1 MSRDA
6 PARIVVEKAG
16 SRTRITELTAS
27 AYLRPR
33 LLAGDGPRVALI
45 AACASLL
52 AGDHLRLE
60 VEVGAGAS
68 LELVEPSGTVAYDA
82 RGGRADWTASIR
94 VGERGRMV
102 WGGAPFVVA
111 HGADVHRHTGIELES
126 GATILHRETL
136 VLGRS
141 NECGGALR
149 STLSAAREGRPL
161 QVEELDL
168 ADPVLRS
175 SPAVLGTRRVLA
187 TATLLGCRPEELADP
202 HETSLDGPGAL
213 RRELADHAHLA
224 EDALEPTWARWKALT
239 VRVGATAASRSSAS
253 RTYR

>member
-1 MSRDA
+1 MTRDA
-6 PARIVVEKAG
+6 PARIVVERDG
-16 SRTRITELTAS
+16 PQTRIRELTTS

-33 LLAGDGPRVALI
+33 LLGGAGPRVALV

-52 AGDHLRLE
+52 AGDHLRME

-68 LELVEPSGTVAYDA
+68 LELVEPSGTVVYDA
-82 RGGRADWTASIR
+82 RGGRANWTASVR
-94 VGERGRMV
+94 VGERGRLV
-102 WGGAPFVVA
+102 WGAAPFVVA
-111 HGADVHRHTGIELES
+111 QGADVHRHTGIDLES
-126 GATILHRETL
+126 GGAVLLRETL

-149 STLSAAREGRPL
+149 STLRAVREGRPL
-161 QVEELDL
+161 QAEELDL

-187 TATLLGCRPEELADP
+187 TATLLGRRPEELTDP
-202 HETSLDGPGAL
+202 HETVLDGPGAL

-224 EDALEPTWARWKALT
+224 EDALEPTWGRWRRL
-239 VRVGATAASRSSAS
+239 VERPG
-253 RTYR
+253 